1 MTLRKNLNR
10 YSEYEESNRNTYQLK
25 SVANAPTRRHYSL
38 YSLCNVT
45 RHHTLYRKTILL
57 LIEEILNR
65 DSDSRGNV

>member
-1 MTLRKNLNR
+1 MRQQGGTI
-10 YSEYEESNRNTYQLK
+10 
-25 SVANAPTRRHYSL
+25 YSL

-45 RHHTLYRKTILL
+45 RHHMLYRKTILL